1 MSGRTLARTLAQTIG
16 VLLVTAT
23 LLALVEI
30 AAGFFVEQAK
40 PPAPTPEIPGDTVSR
55 TVTWL
60 EVNPAPLVRDAELLW
75 RNEPNARKTQPVNP
89 QPWGANLTWT
99 IENNSEGFRGAE
111 RPAGADGGVFRIL
124 CVGDSITFGFNV
136 DQPDTYP
143 RRLQALLDERHPGRR
158 IEVVNTGVPGWSWLQ
173 GLRFLELQG
182 FGLHP
187 NLVIQGHGTNDQA
200 LPAKVTDEERFHRL
214 GGPVTR
220 AMRAAALRLTA
231 SNSYRLVE
239 RFFPPPPFSPDA
251 DSPACKKQIAVTGG
265 CRRVSVDEIDT
276 AVGEVAALTRDH
288 GVGLLLVNLDFV
300 ETPAVTG
307 LRRAAA
313 RGSLPFIDV
322 VDRMRARRRQADDAR
337 SAALALAPA
346 TAPDVYPS
354 DTPPALARARRAT
367 LRVRAPDRDA
377 AYEFRGSALFGE
389 SFQFTEPAYDDG
401 THGDERAG
409 DGVYSAT
416 IEVPA
421 NIGRLRYLAFRNG
434 EPELK
439 PLPPMASS
447 VGDRLMLVTTDVLGP
462 VDTFGELVFQ
472 AERAHPNR
480 EGQQLVAEMI
490 AAGVEADPAFRR
502 FVGAR

>member
-1 MSGRTLARTLAQTIG
+1 MSGRAFGRTLAQTIG
-16 VLLVTAT
+16 VLLVTAA

-30 AAGFFVEQAK
+30 AAGFFVERAQ
-40 PPAPTPEIPGDTVSR
+40 PPTPTPEIPGDTVSR
-55 TVTWL
+55 TLTWL
-60 EVNPAPLVRDAELLW
+60 ELNPAPLVRDADLLW

-111 RPAGADGGVFRIL
+111 RTPGPKSPGVFRIV

-143 RRLQALLDERHPGRR
+143 LRLQALLEERHPGRR

-182 FGLHP
+182 FTLDP
-187 NLVIQGHGTNDQA
+187 DLVIEGHGTNDQA

-220 AMRAAALRLTA
+220 AIRAAALRLSA

-239 RFFPPPPFSPDA
+239 RFFPPPPFSPDD
-251 DSPACKKQIAVTGG
+251 DSPACKKQIAATGG
-265 CRRVSVDEIDT
+265 CHRVSIDEIDA
-276 AVGEVAALTRDH
+276 AVGEVAALTRAHD
-288 GVGLLLVNLDFV
+288 VGLLLVNLDFV
-300 ETPAVTG
+300 ETPAVLG
-307 LRRAAA
+307 LQRAAA

-337 SAALALAPA
+337 SKALALASA

-354 DTPPALARARRAT
+354 TTLPAGVRHAT
-367 LRVRAPDRDA
+367 LRVRTPDREA
-377 AYEFRGSALFGE
+377 AYEFRGSALFGGT
-389 SFQFTEPAYDDG
+389 FQFTEPAHDDG

-416 IEVPA
+416 VEVPA
-421 NIGRLRYLAFRNG
+421 NIGRLRYLTYRNG

-447 VGDRLMLVTTDVLGP
+447 VGDRVLLVPTDVLGP
-462 VDTFGELVFQ
+462 VDPFGELVFQ

-480 EGQQLVAEMI
+480 EGQQLVAKTI
-490 AAGVEADPAFRR
+490 AEGVEADPKFRR
-502 FVGAR
+502 FLATP